1 MSLFEKVEVPEISEE
16 ETMIILENLVPL
28 IEKKY
33 RIFIFFLAIRDIVS
47 LSAKYLPALPFPKKA
62 MDIFDEVA
70 VQVCSLKRKVVTEED
85 VVKIISEKTQIPI
98 GKMEVREREILLNL
112 EQLIHQKIINQ
123 DLAVKEVSSALRRA
137 RAEVFERKKPM
148 GTFLFLGPTGVGKT
162 ETAKALAEIYFGSEK
177 KIIRLDMSEFQQIKD
192 ISRLIGST
200 REDGYLTTKIR
211 EDPFSLVL
219 LDEIEKAHPNIL
231 NLFLSVLDE
240 GYLTDGL
247 GRTVNFKNTIIIST
261 SNAGYQI
268 ILEALAR
275 ETEWSLVKKTLM
287 DYLFEKGIFRPEFIN
302 RFDGVIVFNP
312 LTKEN
317 LLDIVGLQLQKLKE
331 GLLKKDI
338 EFIITNPLK
347 EKIVQLSYNPQ
358 FGAREMKRVIQ
369 DKIENVLAKALLG
382 GEIKRGD
389 RIEINP
395 LTFQVVRV

>member
-1 MSLFEKVEVPEISEE
+1 
-16 ETMIILENLVPL
+16 
-28 IEKKY
+28 
-33 RIFIFFLAIRDIVS
+33 
-47 LSAKYLPALPFPKKA
+47 
-62 MDIFDEVA
+62 
-70 VQVCSLKRKVVTEED
+70 
-85 VVKIISEKTQIPI
+85 
-98 GKMEVREREILLNL
+98 
-112 EQLIHQKIINQ
+112 
-123 DLAVKEVSSALRRA
+123 
-137 RAEVFERKKPM
+137 
-148 GTFLFLGPTGVGKT
+148 
-162 ETAKALAEIYFGSEK
+162 
-177 KIIRLDMSEFQQIKD
+177 MSEFQQIKD
-192 ISRLIGST
+192 ISRLICSAK
-200 REDGYLTTKIR
+200 EDGYLTTKIR

>member
-1 MSLFEKVEVPEISEE
+1 M
-16 ETMIILENLVPL
+16 
-28 IEKKY
+28 
-33 RIFIFFLAIRDIVS
+33 A
-47 LSAKYLPALPFPKKA
+47 
-62 MDIFDEVA
+62 
-70 VQVCSLKRKVVTEED
+70 Q
-85 VVKIISEKTQIPI
+85 
-98 GKMEVREREILLNL
+98 
-112 EQLIHQKIINQ
+112 
-123 DLAVKEVSSALRRA
+123 
-137 RAEVFERKKPM
+137 
-148 GTFLFLGPTGVGKT
+148 
-162 ETAKALAEIYFGSEK
+162 
-177 KIIRLDMSEFQQIKD
+177 
-192 ISRLIGST
+192 
-200 REDGYLTTKIR
+200 
-211 EDPFSLVL
+211 
-219 LDEIEKAHPNIL
+219 
-231 NLFLSVLDE
+231 
-240 GYLTDGL
+240 
-247 GRTVNFKNTIIIST
+247 
-261 SNAGYQI
+261 
-268 ILEALAR
+268 
-275 ETEWSLVKKTLM
+275 ETEWSLVKKTLL